1 MSEYM
6 FKTYIANGRE
16 YFIYSDD
23 VSDDRFTQ
31 KIDFPFSESLF
42 SLLDLDIWKREPQI
56 KKIDRALL
64 NLYRTR
70 DAKYAEDIFLPCRAY
85 PMCIYTLSCCFWIG
99 PRD

>member
-23 VSDDRFTQ
+23 ASNARFTQ

-42 SLLDLDIWKREPQI
+42 SLLDLDIWKREP
-56 KKIDRALL
+56 
-64 NLYRTR
+64 
-70 DAKYAEDIFLPCRAY
+70 
-85 PMCIYTLSCCFWIG
+85 
-99 PRD
+99 

>member
-23 VSDDRFTQ
+23 VSDDHFTQ

-42 SLLDLDIWKREPQI
+42 
-56 KKIDRALL
+56 
-64 NLYRTR
+64 
-70 DAKYAEDIFLPCRAY
+70 PCS
-85 PMCIYTLSCCFWIG
+85 TWTSG
-99 PRD
+99 NGNPRSRRSTVRF

>member
-23 VSDDRFTQ
+23 VSDARFIQ

-42 SLLDLDIWKREPQI
+42 SLLDLDIWKWEPQI

-64 NLYRTR
+64 NLYRRQIHRRCILHFTELIR
-70 DAKYAEDIFLPCRAY
+70 CAY
-85 PMCIYTLSCCFWIG
+85 IL
-99 PRD
+99 

>member
-23 VSDDRFTQ
+23 VSDDHFTQ

-42 SLLDLDIWKREPQI
+42 FPARPGHLETGTPDQEDRPCAFELVQDSRRQI
-56 KKIDRALL
+56 HRRCI
-64 NLYRTR
+64 LYF
-70 DAKYAEDIFLPCRAY
+70 AELIRCAY
-85 PMCIYTLSCCFWIG
+85 IL
-99 PRD
+99 